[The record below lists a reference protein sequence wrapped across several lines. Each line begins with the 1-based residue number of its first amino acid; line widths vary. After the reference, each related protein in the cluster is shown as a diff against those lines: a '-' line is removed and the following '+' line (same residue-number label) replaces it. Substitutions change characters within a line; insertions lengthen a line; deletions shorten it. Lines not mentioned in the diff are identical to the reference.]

1 MGKEA
6 ETKTENSVQL
16 HSEAVAEMNE
26 SASRSDERLA
36 GGMVQSI
43 HFADT
48 GSKLAKADLLERVTV
63 TAPLGAATPVKGSEA
78 APDVTDEPL
87 PTLMET
93 DPEDD
98 DDSSSVA
105 GSEIKPTAG
114 PDDGTALPTPTKAPA
129 DDIDLE
135 AMREN
140 DWQETF
146 LVWLPMFTGGSYH
159 GYSAEET
166 FDRASFAGVTADE
179 VNGYIAELEAA
190 GFVQNAST
198 DTHAS
203 HIAYSASNADNW
215 FAEVDYGEGFLRIGS
230 GYYPDDSGSEERLE
244 KIWTVTA
251 LAELPRFE
259 AGKFASDGESSDGSS
274 YHAVFEEVTEEDV
287 RAYTVL
293 LAEAGYTV
301 DADEGDADGFIWY
314 SAENDE
320 GGFCDITYYG
330 GIIKIEG
337 GR

>member
-1 MGKEA
+1 MK
-6 ETKTENSVQL
+6 NSIVKW
-16 HSEAVAEMNE
+16 VA
-26 SASRSDERLA
+26 LL
-36 GGMVQSI
+36 GGALLLLTVFTACR
-43 HFADT
+43 HKDDPVNADPAT
-48 GSKLAKADLLERVTV
+48 PTQQV
-63 TAPLGAATPVKGSEA
+63 TALPDTPTPDAGTKSTPTPVPDTATPEPTA
-78 APDVTDEPL
+78 TPEVTDEPL
-87 PTLMET
+87 PTLMDN

-105 GSEIKPTAG
+105 GSEIKPTAD
-114 PDDGTALPTPTKAPA
+114 PDDGSVLPTPTKAPV

-159 GYSAEET
+159 GYAAEET
-166 FDRASFAGVTADE
+166 FDRATFAGVTADE

-230 GYYPDDSGSEERLE
+230 GYYPDDTGSEERLE

-251 LAELPRFE
+251 LADLPRFE

-274 YHAVFEEVTEEDV
+274 YNAVFEEVTEEDV

-301 DADEGDADGFIWY
+301 DPDEGDADGFIWY

-320 GGFCDITYYG
+320 GGFCDLTYYG
-330 GIIKIEG
+330 GILKIEG

>member
-1 MGKEA
+1 MKKSFVKRGTLFCGA
-6 ETKTENSVQL
+6 L
-16 HSEAVAEMNE
+16 LLAVFTACRHKDDPVNTDH
-26 SASRSDERLA
+26 ATPT
-36 GGMVQSI
+36 QQ
-43 HFADT
+43 
-48 GSKLAKADLLERVTV
+48 VTV
-63 TAPLGAATPVKGSEA
+63 VPDTPTPDAGAKITPTPVPDTATPEPTAV
-78 APDVTDEPL
+78 PDVTDEPL
-87 PTLMET
+87 PTLMDN

-114 PDDGTALPTPTKAPA
+114 PDDGAALPTPTKAPV

-190 GFVQNAST
+190 GFVRNAST

-203 HIAYSASNADNW
+203 HIAYSASNEDNW
-215 FAEVDYGEGFLRIGS
+215 FAEVEYGEGFLRIGS

-244 KIWTVTA
+244 NIWTVTA

-287 RAYTVL
+287 RAYAAL

-314 SAENDE
+314 SAENEE
-320 GGFCDITYYG
+320 GGFCDLTYYD
-330 GIIKIEG
+330 GILKIEG